1 MPALL
6 IGGLGF
12 LVVACGLLVLT
23 RWGMNWGAT
32 PEEIAATL
40 TGDGWIDGSR
50 VMPLRMTRAIDIEVP
65 AAMVWPW
72 LAQLGRGA
80 GWYSWDFLDNGGR
93 GSARH
98 LVSWIPVP
106 RLGDATAV
114 GFLRHLEPRR
124 EIVWWLDESPF
135 LAATVRAVMAYRVVP
150 RRGGDASR
158 LVLRVQADARGLGS
172 PLVRLAFPVIDS
184 IMACRQLINL
194 KERAEWYG
202 NRAEDPARPE
212 TGERDQFQQYE
223 TLYARGGRAGI
234 AGKEQAAWHRRR
246 ALEQGFLDLA
256 LRSDSPKM
264 EDVPGRAT
272 AANPRPSGTNTSG
285 QH

>member
-1 MPALL
+1 MPLLL
-6 IGGLGF
+6 IGGLV
-12 LVVACGLLVLT
+12 LLAVACVLLVLI

-32 PEEIAATL
+32 PDEIAATL
-40 TGDGWIDGSR
+40 TGDSWIDGSHGTT
-50 VMPLRMTRAIDIEVP
+50 LRMTRAIDIEVP

-80 GWYSWDFLDNGGR
+80 GWYSWDLLDNGGR

-98 LVSWIPVP
+98 LISWIPEP

-124 EIVWWLDESPF
+124 EIVWWLDETPF
-135 LAATVRAVMAYRVVP
+135 LAATVRSVMAYRVVP

-158 LVLRVQADARGLGS
+158 LVLRIQADARGLGS

-184 IMACRQLINL
+184 IMACRQLRNL
-194 KERAEWYG
+194 KQRAEWYG

-212 TGERDQFQQYE
+212 TGIRDQYQQYE
-223 TLYARGGRAGI
+223 TLFARGGRAGV
-234 AGKEQAAWHRRR
+234 AGKEKAAWHRRM

-256 LRSDSPKM
+256 PRSDSPKM
-264 EDVPGRAT
+264 EDMPGRAT
-272 AANPRPSGTNTSG
+272 APNLRPSGTNRSG
-285 QH
+285 EH